1 MYKNTM
7 YIPTITSWLHSQWQ
21 SYIAIKI
28 ALWVWLSQQFSFRHR
43 TSNKNNTEY
52 RTSVQKLLCYK
63 HKENSEKKLTQK
75 QFFTVTEIVLNDDQ
89 VHWSQNSNNKLNLIL
104 DIFMRTDVTQTANTA
119 LQRYSDS
126 KTILVIVPL
135 QKFRITWQRSY
146 YERSQ

>member
-7 YIPTITSWLHSQWQ
+7 YISTITSWLHSQWQ
-21 SYIAIKI
+21 NYIATKI
-28 ALWVWLSQQFSFRHR
+28 ALWVWPSQQFSSRHR
-43 TSNKNNTEY
+43 TSNKIILSTEHQYKNYFVTTNTKK
-52 RTSVQKLLCYK
+52 RNK
-63 HKENSEKKLTQK
+63 NSETI
-75 QFFTVTEIVLNDDQ
+75 FHSNSSWQ
-89 VHWSQNSNNKLNLIL
+89 VSRQILKPKISNNKFNLIL
-104 DIFMRTDVTQTANTA
+104 DIFMRTDVTQNANTA